1 MYKSILLVEDDIR
14 MREIVCDYFAKED
27 FRMIEADNGREALEQ
42 FEHQEIHLVLLDIM
56 IPEVDGWSVC
66 KRIRKISD
74 VPIIMLTSR
83 ADEDDKLMGYDLG
96 ADDYMTK
103 PFSPRVLVAK
113 AKMLLKRAEG
123 SIGKED
129 GFLSC
134 NGIDINR
141 LSHTVKVAG
150 EITELAPK
158 EYELLLHLME
168 NKGIVL
174 SRENILSKVWG
185 YDFYGDS
192 RAVDTHVKKL
202 RNKLG
207 ERANTISTIIGAGY
221 RFEVNNEKR

>member
-1 MYKSILLVEDDIR
+1 MNKNILLVEDDVR

-27 FRMIEADNGREALEQ
+27 FKIFEAENGKEALEI
-42 FEHQEIHLVLLDIM
+42 FEEQEIHLVLLDIM

-66 KRIRKISD
+66 KRVRKNSD

-83 ADEDDKLMGYDLG
+83 ADEEDKLMGYDFG

-129 GFLSC
+129 GFSSC
-134 NGIDINR
+134 NGIEINR
-141 LSHTVKVAG
+141 LSRTVKIEGAL
-150 EITELAPK
+150 TELAPK
-158 EYELLLHLME
+158 EFELLLFLME

-185 YDFYGDS
+185 YDFYGDI
-192 RAVDTHVKKL
+192 RAVDTHIKKL
-202 RNKLG
+202 RSKLG
-207 ERANTISTIIGAGY
+207 DKAGSISTVIGAGY
-221 RFEVNNEKR
+221 RFEVTK